1 MTRCKC
7 GKIVPYTRPSQSSAF
22 YQLLLLKLTSWGLLI
37 ETNEIAFYLREI
49 FQDKC
54 TQLSNWTRAS
64 QTSRSIKNSQHN
76 LLALVQ
82 PI

>member
-1 MTRCKC
+1 
-7 GKIVPYTRPSQSSAF
+7 
-22 YQLLLLKLTSWGLLI
+22 LKFTSWGLLI

-64 QTSRSIKNSQHN
+64 QTSRSFKNSN
-76 LLALVQ
+76 L
-82 PI
+82 IY

>member
-49 FQDKC
+49 FRDK
-54 TQLSNWTRAS
+54 LSNWTRAS